1 MGKHSRQ
8 KGKRGEREAAA
19 QIAHHWGAVGAR
31 RSVQFCGRAGDADLT
46 GVTGLH
52 CEVKRYARIAALDFL
67 EQAELDA
74 GAGEVPIVLMRE
86 DCATEWTVMLR
97 VSQAPE
103 FARRLVSMLEQKG
116 DTCSQVKPECTG
128 GVE

>member
-19 QIAHHWGAVGAR
+19 QIAHYWGAVGAR

-46 GVTGLH
+46 GVPGIH
-52 CEVKRYARIAALDFL
+52 VECKRYARIAALDFL
-67 EQAELDA
+67 EQAEMDA
-74 GAGEVPIVLMRE
+74 TAGEVPVVLMRE

-103 FARRLVSMLEQKG
+103 FARRLVAMLGEAKQ
-116 DTCSQVKPECTG
+116 T
-128 GVE
+128 VEASGETE

>member
-1 MGKHSRQ
+1 MGKHSRS

-46 GVTGLH
+46 GVDGIH
-52 CEVKRYARIAALDFL
+52 CECKRYARIAALDFL
-67 EQAELDA
+67 EQAEMEA
-74 GAGEVPIVLMRE
+74 QPGSVPVVLMRE
-86 DCATEWTVMLR
+86 DCNTEWTVMLR

-103 FARRLVSMLEQKG
+103 FARRLVAMLGEA
-116 DTCSQVKPECTG
+116 KPSEATQ
-128 GVE
+128 

>member
-46 GVTGLH
+46 GVDGIH
-52 CEVKRYARIAALDFL
+52 CECKRYARIAALDFL
-67 EQAELDA
+67 EQAEMEA
-74 GAGEVPIVLMRE
+74 QPGSVPVVLMRE
-86 DCATEWTVMLR
+86 DCNTEWTVMLR

-103 FARRLVSMLEQKG
+103 FARRLVAMLSKAKTSEATQ
-116 DTCSQVKPECTG
+116 
-128 GVE
+128 

>member
-46 GVTGLH
+46 GVEGLH

-67 EQAELDA
+67 EQAQLEA
-74 GAGEVPIVLMRE
+74 EPGNVPVVLMRE
-86 DCATEWTVMLR
+86 DCETDWTVMLR
-97 VSQAPE
+97 VSDAPE
-103 FARRLVSMLEQKG
+103 FARRLVRMLGEA
-116 DTCSQVKPECTG
+116 TPQVEAG
-128 GVE
+128 Q

>member
-1 MGKHSRQ
+1 VGKHSRQ

-19 QIAHHWGAVGAR
+19 QISHYWGAVGAR

-46 GVTGLH
+46 GVDGLH

-67 EQAELDA
+67 EQAEMDA
-74 GAGEVPIVLMRE
+74 AGGEVPIVLMRE
-86 DCATEWTVMLR
+86 DCQTDWTVMLR

-103 FARRLVSMLEQKG
+103 FARRLVAMLGE
-116 DTCSQVKPECTG
+116 SKPTEATQ
-128 GVE
+128 

>member
-1 MGKHSRQ
+1 VGKHSRQ

-31 RSVQFCGRAGDADLT
+31 RTVQFCGRAGDADLT
-46 GVTGLH
+46 GVPGIH
-52 CEVKRYARIAALDFL
+52 VECKRYSRIAALDFL

-74 GAGEVPIVLMRE
+74 TPGAVPVVVMRE

-103 FARRLVSMLEQKG
+103 FARRLLAMLGEA
-116 DTCSQVKPECTG
+116 TPA
-128 GVE
+128 VEADP

>member
-19 QIAHHWGAVGAR
+19 QVALHWGAVGAR

-52 CEVKRYARIAALDFL
+52 CEVKRYARIAALDWL
-67 EQAELDA
+67 EQAEMDSTD
-74 GAGEVPIVLMRE
+74 GAVPVVLCRE
-86 DCATEWTVMLR
+86 DCQTEWTLMLR

-103 FARRLVSMLEQKG
+103 FARRLLAMLNE
-116 DTCSQVKPECTG
+116 TKPV
-128 GVE
+128 VEPDGEIE